1 MAKPRLTEVADFAGV
16 SEATVSR
23 VLNERP
29 GVAEVTKQQVL
40 TALDVL
46 GYERPSKLRSRSAG
60 LVGLIVPELD
70 NPIFPVLAQVLQNT
84 LAQNGYTAVLCTQ
97 TSDSIGEDD
106 YVSMLSEHGVSGIVF
121 VSGLHAD
128 ATADPE
134 RYRSLVQKRLPIV
147 LVNGYT
153 EGIDAPFLSTDD
165 RAAMDVAV
173 QHLVSLGHRYIGLA
187 TGPDRF
193 VPVRR
198 KREGFLAAMAKHLGT
213 EEEQAELLIEVTMF
227 TQHGGYA
234 AGEALLKRGA
244 TAIVC
249 GSDLMALGA
258 IRAVRALEGTVPAS
272 CSVIGFDDSTLM
284 NFTDPPLTTLR
295 QPVQEL
301 GVAAVRALLE
311 EINGDD
317 TQRSEFLFAP
327 ELIVR
332 GSTGT
337 APSVP
342 LLG

>member
-1 MAKPRLTEVADFAGV
+1 MPKPRLTEVADFAGV

-29 GVAEVTKQQVL
+29 GVADVTKQQVL

-70 NPIFPVLAQVLQNT
+70 NPIFPVMAQVLQIA

-97 TSDSIGEDD
+97 TPDSIGEDD
-106 YVSMLSEHGVSGIVF
+106 YVAMLSELGVSGIVF

-134 RYRSLVQKRLPIV
+134 RYRALVRTRLPIV
-147 LVNGYT
+147 LVNGFT
-153 EGIDAPFLSTDD
+153 DGVRAPFLSTDD

-173 QHLVSLGHRYIGLA
+173 QHLVALGHRHIGLA

-198 KREGFLAAMAKHLGT
+198 KREGFLSAMDKHLGT
-213 EEEQAELLIEVTMF
+213 DVHVATKLIEVTIF
-227 TQHGGYA
+227 SQQGGYA
-234 AGEALLKRGA
+234 ATEALLGRGA

-258 IRAVRALEGTVPAS
+258 VRAVRALGGTVPGT

-284 NFTDPPLTTLR
+284 NFTEPPLTTLR

-301 GVAAVRALLE
+301 ALAAVRALLE
-311 EINGDD
+311 EINGDEIP
-317 TQRSEFLFAP
+317 RSEFLFSP

-332 GSTGT
+332 GSTGS
-337 APSVP
+337 APA
-342 LLG
+342 LIR

>member
-1 MAKPRLTEVADFAGV
+1 MPKPRLTEVAEFAGV

-29 GVAEVTKQQVL
+29 GVADVTKQQVL

-70 NPIFPVLAQVLQNT
+70 NPIFPVMAQVLQIA

-97 TSDSIGEDD
+97 TPDSIGEDD
-106 YVSMLSEHGVSGIVF
+106 YVGMLSELGVSGIVF

-134 RYRSLVQKRLPIV
+134 RYRSLVRMRLPIV
-147 LVNGYT
+147 LVNGFS
-153 EGIDAPFLSTDD
+153 EGVPAPFLSTDD

-173 QHLVSLGHRYIGLA
+173 QHLESLGHRRIGLA
-187 TGPDRF
+187 IGPDRF

-198 KREGFLAAMAKHLGT
+198 KREGFLAAMDKHLGVGA
-213 EEEQAELLIEVTMF
+213 AEAARLIEVTIF
-227 TQHGGYA
+227 SQQGGYA
-234 AGEALLKRGA
+234 AAEALLGRGA

-258 IRAVRALEGTVPAS
+258 IRAVRALGGTVPAT

-284 NFTDPPLTTLR
+284 SFTEPPLTTLR

-301 GVAAVRALLE
+301 ALAAVRALLE
-311 EINGDD
+311 EINGDEIPK
-317 TQRSEFLFAP
+317 SEFLFAP

-332 GSTGT
+332 GSTGS
-337 APSVP
+337 APT
-342 LLG
+342 LTR

>member
-1 MAKPRLTEVADFAGV
+1 MPKPRLTEVADFAGV

-29 GVAEVTKQQVL
+29 GVADVTKQQVL

-70 NPIFPVLAQVLQNT
+70 NPIFPVMAQVLQIA
-84 LAQNGYTAVLCTQ
+84 LAQNGFTAVLCTQ
-97 TSDSIGEDD
+97 TPDSIGEDD
-106 YVSMLSEHGVSGIVF
+106 YVGMLSELGVSGIVF

-128 ATADPE
+128 ATADPD
-134 RYRSLVQKRLPIV
+134 RYRSLVQMRLPIV

-153 EGIDAPFLSTDD
+153 EGVRAPFLSTDD

-173 QHLVSLGHRYIGLA
+173 QHLASLGHRHIGLA

-198 KREGFLAAMAKHLGT
+198 KREGFLTAMAKHIGIDAQEAAKLMEAT
-213 EEEQAELLIEVTMF
+213 IFSQ
-227 TQHGGYA
+227 QGGYA
-234 AGEALLKRGA
+234 AAESLLGRGA

-258 IRAVRALEGTVPAS
+258 VRAVRALGGTVPGT

-284 NFTDPPLTTLR
+284 NFTEPPLTTLR

-301 GVAAVRALLE
+301 ALAAVRALLE
-311 EINGDD
+311 EINGDEIP
-317 TQRSEFLFAP
+317 RSEFLFAP

-332 GSTGT
+332 GSTGS
-337 APSVP
+337 APGLSR
-342 LLG
+342 